1 MEVEQVEQVEQV
13 EVEEEQVNAE
23 LLNGVDDDRWLEKKA
38 NQIDND
44 QNDRRG
50 SGGGGGGG
58 GGGGINRRIHHMATC
73 CSSFWNKT
81 QIIDADN
88 LIASP
93 FHSSGEGIRRGSIR
107 VTSELVPHYFS
118 ATSTLLNQMKGDKC
132 NLSSRTGNLQFMA
145 QDQCSVSIKVD
156 DFLPNFLVT
165 HTRLW
170 LWQRFNIGQ
179 NKRCSIQSNPIQKDK
194 QHDVTGRD
202 NRKG

>member
-1 MEVEQVEQVEQV
+1 MIKTTEEAAEAAAA
-13 EVEEEQVNAE
+13 EEEEEEEEEE
-23 LLNGVDDDRWLEKKA
+23 LIEEFITWPRAALLFE
-38 NQIDND
+38 I
-44 QNDRRG
+44 
-50 SGGGGGGG
+50 
-58 GGGGINRRIHHMATC
+58 
-73 CSSFWNKT
+73 KT

-156 DFLPNFLVT
+156 DFLPNLLFT
-165 HTRLW
+165 HTRL
-170 LWQRFNIGQ
+170 
-179 NKRCSIQSNPIQKDK
+179 
-194 QHDVTGRD
+194 
-202 NRKG
+202 